1 MEMVQSQQVLVFL
14 AKLSE
19 APWELC
25 KQRQEPSMLQD
36 LVCRSIFFFYNFRK
50 TFIIFTDTLNQDSS
64 HTLQSLGVL
73 L

>member
-1 MEMVQSQQVLVFL
+1 MVQSQQALVFL

-25 KQRQEPSMLQD
+25 KQRQEPSMVQD

-64 HTLQSLGVL
+64 RTLQSLGVL

>member
-1 MEMVQSQQVLVFL
+1 MEMAQSQQALVFL

-25 KQRQEPSMLQD
+25 KQRQRPSMVQD
-36 LVCRSIFFFYNFRK
+36 LVSSSIFFYNFRK
-50 TFIIFTDTLNQDSS
+50 IFIIFSDTLNQDSF

>member
-1 MEMVQSQQVLVFL
+1 MEMVQSQQALVFL

-25 KQRQEPSMLQD
+25 KQRQEPSMVQD
-36 LVCRSIFFFYNFRK
+36 LVCRSFFFFYNFRK
-50 TFIIFTDTLNQDSS
+50 TFIIFIDTLNQDSS
-64 HTLQSLGVL
+64 HTLQLSGVL